1 MPIGNMIVPATSAR
15 MAANTI
21 FSTPTIPT
29 GMGASRRSS
38 ISLVKLKS
46 ITSGKAVL
54 WSAVST
60 TVMATMPGN
69 STSV

>member
-1 MPIGNMIVPATSAR
+1 

-21 FSTPTIPT
+21 FSTPTMPT

-54 WSAVST
+54 CSAVST
-60 TVMATMPGN
+60 AVMATMPGN